1 MIYEIENFLDE
12 SICDKLVQYF
22 NNTSVRNTH
31 IDGYFKDKTLCPY
44 LVDDSVLLFNLL
56 ILQTKSVQTS
66 SRLFYK
72 DNLDINLYLENWSIV
87 QMLPGID
94 MEVHQ
99 DRIYRDCSS
108 VLYLN
113 DNFTGGETYF
123 PNDNFTCIPKKGKIV
138 FFSSRTYHGV
148 TKVISG
154 ERYTL
159 PCWYSKNQ
167 NDIYLPQ

>member
-12 SICDKLVQYF
+12 SICDKLVEYF

-31 IDGYFKDKTLCPY
+31 IDGYFRDKTLSPY
-44 LVDDSVLLFNLL
+44 LIEDMVLLRNLL
-56 ILQTKSVQTS
+56 ILQTKSVQTVS
-66 SRLFYK
+66 KLFYK
-72 DNLDINLYLENWSIV
+72 DNLSINLYLENWSIV

-99 DRIYRDCSS
+99 DRSNRDCSS

-113 DNFTGGETYF
+113 DTFTGGQTYF
-123 PNDNFTCIPKKGKIV
+123 PNENFTCIPKKGKIV
-138 FFSSRTYHGV
+138 FFSSRIYHGV
-148 TKVISG
+148 AKVASG

-159 PCWYSKNQ
+159 PCWYSKNE
-167 NDIYLPQ
+167 NDMHLPE

>member
-12 SICDKLVQYF
+12 SICDELVNYF
-22 NNTSVRNTH
+22 NNTKVRNTH
-31 IDGYFKDKTLCPY
+31 LDGYFKDKTLCPY
-44 LVDDSVLLFNLL
+44 SIKDNLLLSNLL
-56 ILQTKSVQTS
+56 ILQIKSIQTAS
-66 SRLFYK
+66 KLFYK
-72 DNLDINLYLENWSIV
+72 DNLDVNLYLEYWNIV

-99 DRIYRDCSS
+99 DRSHRDYSS

-113 DNFTGGETYF
+113 EDFTGGNTYF
-123 PNDNFTCIPKKGKIV
+123 PKNNFTCNPKKGKII

-148 TKVISG
+148 TEVISG

-167 NDIYLPQ
+167 KNIYLPV

>member
-1 MIYEIENFLDE
+1 VIYEIENFLDE
-12 SICDKLVQYF
+12 SICDDLVKYF
-22 NNTSVRNTH
+22 NNTNFRNLH
-31 IDGYFKDKTLCPY
+31 LEGYFEDKTLCPY
-44 LVDDSVLLFNLL
+44 LVEDKILLSNLL
-56 ILQTKSVQTS
+56 ILQIKSIQTLS
-66 SRLFYK
+66 KLFYR
-72 DNLDINLYLENWSIV
+72 DNLDVNLYLEYWSIV

-99 DRIYRDCSS
+99 DQNHRDYSS

-113 DNFTGGETYF
+113 DNFTGGKTYF
-123 PNDNFTCIPKKGKIV
+123 PSDNFTCNPKKGKII

-167 NDIYLPQ
+167 NNIYLPQ

>member
-1 MIYEIENFLDE
+1 
-12 SICDKLVQYF
+12 
-22 NNTSVRNTH
+22 
-31 IDGYFKDKTLCPY
+31 
-44 LVDDSVLLFNLL
+44 
-56 ILQTKSVQTS
+56 
-66 SRLFYK
+66 
-72 DNLDINLYLENWSIV
+72 
-87 QMLPGID
+87 MLPGID

-99 DRIYRDCSS
+99 DQNHRDYSS

-113 DNFTGGETYF
+113 DNFTGGKTYF
-123 PNDNFTCIPKKGKIV
+123 PSDNFTCNPKKGKII

-167 NDIYLPQ
+167 NNIYLPQ

>member
-12 SICDKLVQYF
+12 SICDNLIYYF
-22 NNTSVRNTH
+22 NTTKVRNTH
-31 IDGYFKDKTLCPY
+31 IDGYFKDRTLCPY
-44 LVDDSVLLFNLL
+44 LVEDISLLSNLL
-56 ILQTKSVQTS
+56 IFQVKSIQTASK
-66 SRLFYK
+66 LFYN
-72 DNLDINLYLENWSIV
+72 DNLDVNLYLENWSIV
-87 QMLPGID
+87 EMLPGID

-99 DRIYRDCSS
+99 DRSNRDCSS

-123 PNDNFTCIPKKGKIV
+123 PNNDFTCTPKKGKIV
-138 FFSSRTYHGV
+138 FFSSRIYHGV
-148 TKVISG
+148 TKVMSG

-167 NDIYLPQ
+167 KDMYLP